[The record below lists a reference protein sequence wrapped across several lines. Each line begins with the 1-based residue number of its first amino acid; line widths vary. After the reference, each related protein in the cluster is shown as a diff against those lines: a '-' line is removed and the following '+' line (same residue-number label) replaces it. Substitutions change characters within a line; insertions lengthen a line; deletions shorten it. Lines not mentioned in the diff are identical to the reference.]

1 MSDHFIDS
9 AVSGVI
15 GKWVVGTVRTALLG
29 GVGSLLVMLNQHSTE
44 IAVMKTNQVTTAEAI
59 GDLRRTLEKHDEFVD
74 RQIGHVV
81 NVEDE
86 QAKELAAIRQAQQD
100 YIESHGLRRP

>member
-59 GDLRRTLEKHDEFVD
+59 GDLRRTLEKHDEFVAD
-74 RQIGHVV
+74 
-81 NVEDE
+81 D
-86 QAKELAAIRQAQQD
+86 ASA
-100 YIESHGLRRP
+100 LRYTGATSKTNYN